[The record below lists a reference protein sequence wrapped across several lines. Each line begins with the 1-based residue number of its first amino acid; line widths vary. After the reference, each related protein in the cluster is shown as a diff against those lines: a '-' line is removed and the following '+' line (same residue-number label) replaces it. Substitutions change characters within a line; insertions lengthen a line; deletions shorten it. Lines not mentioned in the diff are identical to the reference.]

1 MIIIKYGYVH
11 KKKISSKLILLFK
24 FNSKINTKKHE
35 NNLQLKSNL

>member
-11 KKKISSKLILLFK
+11 KKISSKLILLFK

-35 NNLQLKSNL
+35 SNLQLKANL